1 MSYSRSFT
9 KTIAVHYSGSVN
21 YPASQSSGTVHYSGT
36 AYEDVNVTITVDTD
50 DFDSSVHNCNQ
61 TVGVLTGAVVAT
73 EGAQVA
79 SIKEKADRVGQTIIN
94 GFFKTIRSEISQQ
107 IMELTNKIN
116 AVLLHLTNLSQRCTE
131 KQRQM
136 EKDYHRI
143 SERYTK
149 IFEEL
154 NQELQNRI
162 YELDKPA
169 FAFRQESDKNINR
182 LLETD
187 MVNTVAV
194 SGTENSHLE
203 AMMSASYVKK
213 NALDCLS
220 KINTFLE
227 GQKRTTDVLH
237 NCMMPYCDSSYYYVP
252 ICYVETTD
260 TDNQINHNIYT
271 PQINRQIST
280 NDLMDEFNRMEWSVT
295 DNPDESQIRLHFN
308 NELTEQYPASED
320 VHENRVRDYIVQL
333 FNLQNT
339 KNI

>member
-9 KTIAVHYSGSVN
+9 KRIAVHYSGSVS

-50 DFDSSVHNCNQ
+50 EFDSSVHNCNQ

-107 IMELTNKIN
+107 IMELANKID
-116 AVLLHLTNLSQRCTE
+116 ALLLHLNSLSQRCTE
-131 KQRQM
+131 KQQQM
-136 EKDYHRI
+136 EKDYRRI

-169 FAFRQESDKNINR
+169 FAFRQESDKNVSR

-194 SGTENSHLE
+194 SGAENSHLE
-203 AMMSASYVKK
+203 ALMSASYVKK
-213 NALDCLS
+213 NALDSLF

-227 GQKRTTDVLH
+227 EQKKTKNVLQ
-237 NCMMPYCDSSYYYVP
+237 NCMMPYCDSSLYYVP
-252 ICYVETTD
+252 ICYVETTGI
-260 TDNQINHNIYT
+260 DNQINHSIYT
-271 PQINRQIST
+271 PQINGQINT
-280 NDLMDEFNRMEWSVT
+280 NDLTDEFNQMEWDVT
-295 DNPDESQIRLHFN
+295 DNPNESQIKLHFN
-308 NELTEQYPASED
+308 NELTEQYPVSENC
-320 VHENRVRDYIVQL
+320 HENRVRDYIVQL